1 MDETIRSV
9 LSEHGGLAGDAT
21 EVGEDDDLY
30 RMGLSSHATVNVM
43 LALEDAFSIE
53 FPDEMM
59 RKSTFQSVAAIRA
72 AVVEVMGEQ

>member
-1 MDETIRSV
+1 MDETIRTV
-9 LSEHGGLAGDAT
+9 LAEHGGLAGDASHL
-21 EVGEDDDLY
+21 GDDDDLY

-72 AVVEVMGEQ
+72 AVVEVMGAP